1 MIIFYASKVPL
12 SVIQLKMVYHHA
24 PMNPTNGQMSD
35 LINGEEIKLGPHHLQ
50 GEIPIFL
57 TTAQARKAMKALA
70 AGKGCTLKM
79 SMAQLKHHATHGTGF
94 FSDLVRKGI
103 NFARPYARKGLA
115 AGARYLE
122 NKVADLAHLNPPK
135 EGTGFLSDLIGSI
148 GLGVAPPHMARQTG
162 QQKNCMQGEGFL
174 SDALSSIGLGVAPKK
189 NGKKQGKGVFGDI
202 LRGAGH
208 AGVSGLVGLTGLGVK
223 PKRGKHAFPAKRA
236 KQGTGF
242 LGNALGWIGHK
253 GIDGLVGLTG
263 LGVNPEQTQQMQ
275 LMEALGKKKLGEGL
289 Y

>member
-135 EGTGFLSDLIGSI
+135 EGSGFLSDLIGSI
-148 GLGVAPPHMARQTG
+148 GLGVAPPHMQRQVG

-174 SDALSSIGLGVAPKK
+174 SDALSSIGLGVTPKK
-189 NGKKQGKGVFGDI
+189 KGKHAFQGKKQGKGVFGDAARW
-202 LRGAGH
+202 LGH
-208 AGVSGLVGLTGLGVK
+208 AGVNGLVGLTGLGVK
-223 PKRGKHAFPAKRA
+223 PKRAPKKGKGVFGDAARWLGHA
-236 KQGTGF
+236 GV
-242 LGNALGWIGHK
+242 N
-253 GIDGLVGLTG
+253 GLVGLTG

>member
-1 MIIFYASKVPL
+1 
-12 SVIQLKMVYHHA
+12 MVYHLA
-24 PMNPTNGQMSD
+24 QMNPTEGQMSD
-35 LINGEEIKLGPHHLQ
+35 LCQGEEIKLGHHHLQ
-50 GEIPIFL
+50 GEIPMFL
-57 TTAQARKAMKALA
+57 TTAQVRKAMKSHS
-70 AGKGCTLKM
+70 AGKGCTMKM
-79 SMAQLKHHATHGTGF
+79 TMAQLKHHATHGTGF
-94 FSDLVRKGI
+94 FSDLIRKGI

-148 GLGVAPPHMARQTG
+148 GLGVAPPHMSRQTG
-162 QQKNCMQGEGFL
+162 QQKGMQGEGFL

-189 NGKKQGKGVFGDI
+189 RGAKKGKGVFGDI

-223 PKRGKHAFPAKRA
+223 PKRAK
-236 KQGTGF
+236 KGEGF

-253 GIDGLVGLTG
+253 GVDGLVGLTG
-263 LGVNPEQTQQMQ
+263 LGVNPKQMEQMQ
-275 LMEALGKKKLGEGL
+275 LMQALGKKKLGEGL